1 MLQEILSQKSS
12 YLFRSC
18 KKNLAVTEADRT
30 VLSFFLRNGESGGQ
44 EESTAGADSM
54 EEDISVAEASD
65 GAITTAEENS
75 DTEMEGHSDTEASD
89 TDEDEMFWVPNT
101 NT

>member
-1 MLQEILSQKSS
+1 M
-12 YLFRSC
+12 
-18 KKNLAVTEADRT
+18 TEADRT

-44 EESTAGADSM
+44 EEGTAGADGM
-54 EEDISVAEASD
+54 EEDIFVAEASG

-75 DTEMEGHSDTEASD
+75 DTEMEDQSDSEADD
-89 TDEDEMFWVPNT
+89 TDPEEDEVFWVPNT